1 MTAHPVPSRTPGRP
15 RKFDE
20 SEALA
25 AIMKLF
31 WEKGYEATGLSDIIA
46 ATGLGKASL
55 YATFGNKQAMYLRA
69 LAAFEVQMIDAG
81 ARTLGDGAAPAMDRI
96 AAFLDAP
103 IAARRDANDSAG
115 CFLCNASV
123 DRATLDPDTAKIVQR
138 CYAKLGDALERAL
151 AQIMPQDEAQRRAKM
166 VLAVYAGLRV
176 MARSGMDIA
185 ALEQAR
191 DDALRSLGAT

>member
-1 MTAHPVPSRTPGRP
+1 MTVHPVPPRAPGRP
-15 RKFDE
+15 RQFEE

-31 WEKGYEATGLSDIIA
+31 WENGYEATGLSDIIA

-69 LAAFEVQMIDAG
+69 LAAFEVQMVDAG
-81 ARTLGDGAAPAMDRI
+81 ARLLSDGLAPAMDRI

-103 IAARRDANDSAG
+103 IAARRDANDTAG

-123 DRATLDPDTAKIVQR
+123 DRAALDPATAEIVQR
-138 CYAKLGDALERAL
+138 CYTKLGNALERTL
-151 AQIMPQDEAQRRAKM
+151 AQIMPPAEAQRRAQK
-166 VLAVYAGLRV
+166 VLAVYSGLRV
-176 MARSGMDIA
+176 MARSGMNIT

-191 DDALRSLGAT
+191 DDALRSLSAT